1 MWPIRRRLCALTER
15 PQRAKSRRQ
24 HSLENGLL
32 FGVERTSPLRM
43 SACTLESGR
52 ISAWCRTSLPSQTRT
67 RRKHPDQEIF
77 QSTVSSKTPRGKY
90 FSSHRPRHSKC
101 FGRRL
106 RRSVMVASVISAA
119 VSWGCACQSSW
130 GSEPSWI
137 PPSSSL
143 LVFSPRDLFYR
154 VSRIRQTYLLR
165 KPANVCSGSVRLNL
179 QDVKTPMAGIL
190 RPSVHTTRPGRLRG
204 SA

>member
-1 MWPIRRRLCALTER
+1 MHADRTSAMGQKQTPALTR
-15 PQRAKSRRQ
+15 KWSVVWGRADLTATNVR
-24 HSLENGLL
+24 
-32 FGVERTSPLRM
+32 
-43 SACTLESGR
+43 CTLESGR

-67 RRKHPDQEIF
+67 RRKPPDQEIF

-137 PPSSSL
+137 LPSFLYWVSHQETFSTVYPGYGKHTFSVNPPTSAL
-143 LVFSPRDLFYR
+143 GHK
-154 VSRIRQTYLLR
+154 QTFFDCR
-165 KPANVCSGSVRLNL
+165 ANVCF
-179 QDVKTPMAGIL
+179 
-190 RPSVHTTRPGRLRG
+190 RG
-204 SA
+204 